1 MEKWKFEDAKS
12 KSEIG
17 NHSMSSAMPFTNRPG
32 TRLRLSIGLFF
43 VLPMLMA
50 PGATRMLADQSDRTH
65 QIGSK
70 LKCMC
75 NGCDQAAG
83 KCYHVGGAYS
93 GPCDT
98 AKTMLKEIDAH
109 IATGMN
115 DQQVLDAMIQQYG
128 PLAYVEPP
136 KTGFGLVAWL
146 MPILYLL
153 GGLALVI
160 VVMKRWRNRPVR
172 VAAMS
177 GSGRV
182 QLSPEIL
189 ARARQRAQR
198 ETEE

>member
-1 MEKWKFEDAKS
+1 MKNRKVKIGRNVMEPARRAFAKR
-12 KSEIG
+12 
-17 NHSMSSAMPFTNRPG
+17 SA
-32 TRLRLSIGLFF
+32 RLRFSIGVSLLFLALT
-43 VLPMLMA
+43 LPAGRTLL
-50 PGATRMLADQSDRTH
+50 LADQSDRTH
-65 QIGSK
+65 QIGAK

-75 NGCDQAAG
+75 GGCDQAAG

-109 IATGMN
+109 IDEGMN
-115 DQQVLDAMIQQYG
+115 DDQVLKAMIQEYG

-153 GGLALVI
+153 AGTALVI
-160 VVMKRWRNRPVR
+160 AVMKRWRKRPVVVATSQDADGVR
-172 VAAMS
+172 V
-177 GSGRV
+177 
-182 QLSPEIL
+182 SPELL
-189 ARARQRAQR
+189 ARARERAQR

>member
-1 MEKWKFEDAKS
+1 MK
-12 KSEIG
+12 
-17 NHSMSSAMPFTNRPG
+17 NRARIAAG
-32 TRLRLSIGLFF
+32 MLFACAAL
-43 VLPMLMA
+43 LP
-50 PGATRMLADQSDRTH
+50 PGASLLLADQSDRTH

-70 LKCMC
+70 IKCMC

-98 AKTMLKEIDAH
+98 AKTMLKEIDTH
-109 IATGMN
+109 IAAGMN
-115 DQQVLDAMIQQYG
+115 DQQVLDAMIKQYG

-153 GGLALVI
+153 GGLALVV
-160 VVMKRWRNRPVR
+160 VVMKRWRKRPVAVASAAGVEGVR
-172 VAAMS
+172 V
-177 GSGRV
+177 
-182 QLSPEIL
+182 SPELL
-189 ARARQRAQR
+189 ARARRQAQR

>member
-1 MEKWKFEDAKS
+1 MINLMK
-12 KSEIG
+12 
-17 NHSMSSAMPFTNRPG
+17 NRARIAVG
-32 TRLRLSIGLFF
+32 I
-43 VLPMLMA
+43 VLACTALLP
-50 PGATRMLADQSDRTH
+50 PGATLLLGDQSDRTH

-70 LKCMC
+70 IKCMC

-109 IATGMN
+109 IAAGLN
-115 DQQVLDAMIQQYG
+115 DQQVLDAMIKQYG

-136 KTGFGLVAWL
+136 KSGFGLVAWL

-153 GGLALVI
+153 SGLTLVV
-160 VVMKRWRNRPVR
+160 VVMKRWRKRPAA
-172 VAAMS
+172 VASAA
-177 GSGRV
+177 GANGV
-182 QLSPEIL
+182 HVSPELL
-189 ARARQRAQR
+189 ARARAQAQR